1 MTVDSE
7 DCGYVVYSYCTCE
20 GSPHAGERCPYEF
33 TDECPVFKQPIY
45 NKNF

>member
-20 GSPHAGERCPYEF
+20 ESLCAGEPCPYELIW
-33 TDECPVFKQPIY
+33 ECPVH
-45 NKNF
+45 NEEMG